1 MKKNVDF
8 PSRTQWN
15 TIVYSNI
22 ELHLQLRMH
31 TRALLYLLLLSWIN
45 MIQSDG
51 GPSRMNDYF
60 CPLCY
65 SEPTDDV
72 SSYKDV
78 VVVTYN
84 VGYLPYP
91 LTFIPKDNCHMTI
104 YTAVVEDNLDIS
116 VIKSSTFKCTDVTKR
131 THKISFDVT
140 LYAPQDNW
148 PTSPQIPANEWG
160 EYTELLA
167 EYNLN
172 VISGFTTLEC
182 TWKIPSLNPSVIP
195 LVVNATVK
203 AFPEVV
209 IEATRDDVYISNEL
223 TLTCGAYHF
232 NVSSIRWFYND
243 NQVGE
248 FGVLGITYF
257 GCLYKYRDVE
267 YHIPF
272 VLDVNYEDKQ
282 VTTGTY
288 KCEITS
294 DTKKTYSG
302 VYQLQTE
309 ECESGSYG
317 RNCSETCECLDNGI
331 CDPVTGNCTCI
342 ADWHGKYCKVEVA
355 NQSNMIGVITGVILA
370 AFIAVL
376 VIIIVLKRRK
386 PNGSVYTSA
395 SVRLMMLENIAKTDN
410 ESVDDAMIQDITKWI
425 IKASELDIGDK
436 IGEGGFGEV
445 YKAQY
450 KKLEVKEINV
460 AVKMLKSSTSRT
472 EEKAL
477 LTEAYNH
484 IKLGVHPNIVNL
496 HGIVVDSG
504 ALQLVVE
511 FAKGGD
517 LLAHLQRLELQKT
530 VMDMPKEGE
539 FLMTLAIHV
548 AQGLEFLHHKQ
559 VIHRDIA
566 ARNVVIYGDGIGK
579 ICDLGLSRDV
589 YQSIYR
595 RPPCPQDDE
604 QDIRLPIRW
613 MAPETLEGDFVYSH
627 KSDMWSFGVLL
638 WEISSLGCRPFKDVK
653 AEHIMAI
660 IKTEKQRLKKYPEC
674 PDELY
679 NLMISCWQEEA
690 KNRPPAA
697 VMVKQLKRLQSQQKD
712 FVIINYNGGNLYY
725 GLYSI
730 IPTDNSRGG
739 ARRYMYILV
748 MLLERAADCR
758 FKVKH
763 PLKGQFCRNVGISD
777 NCNSCPRGKY
787 GTQCTTLVTVS
798 MVLLATVSMEHVCVP
813 PDRGVYH
820 VTEVLKDSSITSFD
834 LIENVSIFLRQC
846 NLEDLLYH
854 IPFVSDVNYR
864 DREITTDNYTCEI
877 TSDQGQI
884 YSGIYELQTEEC
896 PPGMWGPVCE
906 WNCACSVNSS
916 CERDSGCLC
925 FAGLMGNTCDTVCV
939 GSYGRNCSETCE
951 CLNNG
956 ICDPVTGNCTCKDG
970 WEGDDCG
977 STPPPPFQIGES
989 SKELIIAG
997 IVIGVIAALVV
1008 ILVVIIVPLKR
1019 RQLKGSAYSS
1029 ASDRL
1034 LMLENR
1040 MADNDSFDDVM
1051 IEDFTKWIVKA
1062 SELDIGTAVT
1072 SSAICV
1078 SVITAKVNN
1087 VLGTADLISL
1097 TVVESLVFTA
1107 VIVVVFIGILVG
1119 TDMSSG
1125 VCVISEIVDPLVNDF
1140 FVNFHVTLSLEYALL
1155 PRAGVHSFV
1164 IVVME
1169 MEGFRRST
1177 PFMILLLAIFCIQV
1191 LKSQDPCAYG
1201 DLYGRSLVFESAANN
1216 FVMLRT
1222 SSDDITEFTIC
1233 MWIRVGENDTLAIR
1247 TTNHPTPTSYETT
1260 KDSSVNTT
1268 IEDVSSK
1275 SDAEMPKR
1283 TPQTTG
1289 PPTKALIG
1297 ADKQASNGKLTQAL
1311 SGYWMKAST
1320 GASVNAS
1327 MGNLMKSPLKT
1338 PTSPT
1343 NALVRTPMKTSPHT
1357 HTEASPGT
1365 HTDAP
1370 IRTLKRSSPRTPTE
1384 TYRASMEA
1392 SIRTVIDSIT
1402 TTPKTP
1408 TKSPLELS
1416 MKESIGTVIESSPT
1430 TPTKSPSR
1438 VSMEESI
1445 GTIIESS
1452 PTTPTKS
1459 PSRASMKESIGTVIE
1474 SSPTTPTKSPPKVLM
1489 KESIGTVIESS
1500 PTTPTKSPS
1509 RALMKESIGT
1519 VIESSPATPTKSP
1532 SRAFDERINWNCYR
1546 IITYNTYKITI

>member
-203 AFPEVV
+203 ACPRGLYGVKCSSSCNCLNGASCHSFNGACLCAPGWRGISCDRAFPEVV

-248 FGVLGITYF
+248 FG
-257 GCLYKYRDVE
+257 DVE

-309 ECESGSYG
+309 ECPQGIRGLLCVWNCACSVNSTCERYSGCLCFAGLMGSSCDIECESGSYG

-697 VMVKQLKRLQSQQKD
+697 VMVKQLKRLQSQQKV
-712 FVIINYNGGNLYY
+712 F
-725 GLYSI
+725 
-730 IPTDNSRGG
+730 
-739 ARRYMYILV
+739 
-748 MLLERAADCR
+748 
-758 FKVKH
+758 
-763 PLKGQFCRNVGISD
+763 FC
-777 NCNSCPRGKY
+777 
-787 GTQCTTLVTVS
+787 
-798 MVLLATVSMEHVCVP
+798 
-813 PDRGVYH
+813 
-820 VTEVLKDSSITSFD
+820 
-834 LIENVSIFLRQC
+834 
-846 NLEDLLYH
+846 
-854 IPFVSDVNYR
+854 
-864 DREITTDNYTCEI
+864 
-877 TSDQGQI
+877 
-884 YSGIYELQTEEC
+884 
-896 PPGMWGPVCE
+896 
-906 WNCACSVNSS
+906 
-916 CERDSGCLC
+916 
-925 FAGLMGNTCDTVCV
+925 
-939 GSYGRNCSETCE
+939 
-951 CLNNG
+951 
-956 ICDPVTGNCTCKDG
+956 
-970 WEGDDCG
+970 DD
-977 STPPPPFQIGES
+977 E
-989 SKELIIAG
+989 
-997 IVIGVIAALVV
+997 
-1008 ILVVIIVPLKR
+1008 
-1019 RQLKGSAYSS
+1019 
-1029 ASDRL
+1029 
-1034 LMLENR
+1034 
-1040 MADNDSFDDVM
+1040 
-1051 IEDFTKWIVKA
+1051 
-1062 SELDIGTAVT
+1062 
-1072 SSAICV
+1072 
-1078 SVITAKVNN
+1078 
-1087 VLGTADLISL
+1087 
-1097 TVVESLVFTA
+1097 
-1107 VIVVVFIGILVG
+1107 
-1119 TDMSSG
+1119 
-1125 VCVISEIVDPLVNDF
+1125 
-1140 FVNFHVTLSLEYALL
+1140 
-1155 PRAGVHSFV
+1155 
-1164 IVVME
+1164 
-1169 MEGFRRST
+1169 
-1177 PFMILLLAIFCIQV
+1177 
-1191 LKSQDPCAYG
+1191 
-1201 DLYGRSLVFESAANN
+1201 
-1216 FVMLRT
+1216 
-1222 SSDDITEFTIC
+1222 
-1233 MWIRVGENDTLAIR
+1233 
-1247 TTNHPTPTSYETT
+1247 
-1260 KDSSVNTT
+1260 
-1268 IEDVSSK
+1268 
-1275 SDAEMPKR
+1275 
-1283 TPQTTG
+1283 
-1289 PPTKALIG
+1289 
-1297 ADKQASNGKLTQAL
+1297 
-1311 SGYWMKAST
+1311 
-1320 GASVNAS
+1320 
-1327 MGNLMKSPLKT
+1327 
-1338 PTSPT
+1338 
-1343 NALVRTPMKTSPHT
+1343 
-1357 HTEASPGT
+1357 
-1365 HTDAP
+1365 
-1370 IRTLKRSSPRTPTE
+1370 
-1384 TYRASMEA
+1384 
-1392 SIRTVIDSIT
+1392 
-1402 TTPKTP
+1402 
-1408 TKSPLELS
+1408 
-1416 MKESIGTVIESSPT
+1416 
-1430 TPTKSPSR
+1430 
-1438 VSMEESI
+1438 
-1445 GTIIESS
+1445 
-1452 PTTPTKS
+1452 
-1459 PSRASMKESIGTVIE
+1459 
-1474 SSPTTPTKSPPKVLM
+1474 
-1489 KESIGTVIESS
+1489 
-1500 PTTPTKSPS
+1500 
-1509 RALMKESIGT
+1509 
-1519 VIESSPATPTKSP
+1519 
-1532 SRAFDERINWNCYR
+1532 
-1546 IITYNTYKITI
+1546 